1 MKRLRLLLCDDD
13 SQMLSFLQ
21 SVLKPEYTVIGT
33 AEDGQ
38 ALIAAAQALR
48 PDLVLTDIHMPKL
61 DGIDAVHEL
70 RRTLPDCQVIFHTS
84 RTDPEVMAAAFSA
97 ARSDIWSRGPC
108 SRCSPAFAPRFN
120 THRPTTKS
128 SPSDEALISCHRDGA
143 VRRARRPRRTVSVR
157 RRRRATENEVGDL
170 FQQPD

>member
-70 RRTLPDCQVIFHTS
+70 RKTLPDCQVIFHTS

-97 ARSDIWSRGPC
+97 GAVGYLVKGSLQSLLTGLR
-108 SRCSPAFAPRFN
+108 AALQHAQ
-120 THRPTTKS
+120 TH
-128 SPSDEALISCHRDGA
+128 DEAVA
-143 VRRARRPRRTVSVR
+143 VGRSAHLLS
-157 RRRRATENEVGDL
+157 
-170 FQQPD
+170 

>member
-21 SVLKPEYTVIGT
+21 SVLETEYTVIGT

-48 PDLVLTDIHMPKL
+48 PDLVLTDIQMPKM
-61 DGIDAVHEL
+61 DGIEAVHEL

-84 RTDPEVMAAAFSA
+84 RTDPEVMAAAFSTGAVGYLVKGSSQSLVSAIRTVVRHA
-97 ARSDIWSRGPC
+97 ANRDD
-108 SRCSPAFAPRFN
+108 AFAN
-120 THRPTTKS
+120 
-128 SPSDEALISCHRDGA
+128 GWN
-143 VRRARRPRRTVSVR
+143 V
-157 RRRRATENEVGDL
+157 
-170 FQQPD
+170 